1 MRFLRFAFLV
11 AMTAW
16 VSACAGGVSCDT
28 PQPYNAARLG
38 EPLRVPDGMDA
49 PVDSSVPVIPEGPVG
64 DGRFPDGECL
74 ESPPSFYYG
83 SKTRSVIPGEGPLKI
98 PQPPPPEDEP
108 EEGAVGDDAQEENA
122 SDEDVSKGDAPEE
135 D

>member
-1 MRFLRFAFLV
+1 MRFLRVVFLL
-11 AMTAW
+11 AMTAG

-28 PQPYNAARLG
+28 PQPYNTAKLG

-49 PVDSSVPVIPEGPVG
+49 PVDSSVSVIPEGPVG
-64 DGRFPDGECL
+64 DGRFPDGKCL
-74 ESPPSFYYG
+74 ESPPSFFYG

-98 PQPPPPEDEP
+98 PQPPPEDDPKQAAAGE
-108 EEGAVGDDAQEENA
+108 DAQEENA
-122 SDEDVSKGDAPEE
+122 SDADAPEE